1 MATGAE
7 IKKRPHAVPHNGH
20 SKKSHHNGAGQH
32 EATAVCQEILRL
44 SEAAREGRLT
54 ERGRAEQF
62 DGVYREMLEGVNTML
77 EAIQNTTADYQS
89 LLAAIN
95 KSQAIIEFKMDGT
108 ILTANDNFLNAMG
121 YTLDEL
127 KGRHHSMLVEDAYRQ
142 SSDYRELWQN

>member
-54 ERGRAEQF
+54 
-62 DGVYREMLEGVNTML
+62 
-77 EAIQNTTADYQS
+77 
-89 LLAAIN
+89 
-95 KSQAIIEFKMDGT
+95 
-108 ILTANDNFLNAMG
+108 
-121 YTLDEL
+121 
-127 KGRHHSMLVEDAYRQ
+127 
-142 SSDYRELWQN
+142 